1 MHYTSS
7 LTFLLF
13 RFLLHRNAS
22 LPTYIH
28 TYCVGKDRDQET
40 QKRACSANTAH
51 SILRSGRNC
60 KCLLR
65 SCKHSSG
72 ELCGTWKPVA
82 EQSHTWT
89 EWPWSATTQNG
100 EHRRGKRVKN
110 NAPKPSIFTQHWSK
124 LKQKCHSKHNIPHVR
139 TCTKRFPPLSLR
151 ASSVISFS
159 SVSVSLSKLLVGR
172 RSHKGFFLPPQTMR
186 LPTKPSARH
195 SWVYPSYR
203 KCQEWGESR
212 GGYNECRGR

>member
-13 RFLLHRNAS
+13 RFLFHRNAS

-28 TYCVGKDRDQET
+28 TYCIGKDRDQET
-40 QKRACSANTAH
+40 QKRACAANMAH

-89 EWPWSATTQNG
+89 EWPWSATPQNE
-100 EHRRGKRVKN
+100 EHGRGKRVKN

-124 LKQKCHSKHNIPHVR
+124 LKHKCHSKHNIPHVR
-139 TCTKRFPPLSLR
+139 TCTKRFPPFLLR
-151 ASSVISFS
+151 ASSVILFSF
-159 SVSVSLSKLLVGR
+159 VSVSLYKTLGGKALAQRLFSSTTDNAPPHQALCQA
-172 RSHKGFFLPPQTMR
+172 FLS
-186 LPTKPSARH
+186 LS
-195 SWVYPSYR
+195 
-203 KCQEWGESR
+203 
-212 GGYNECRGR
+212 